1 LFSCLFKVVGL
12 YKPQFPSPDIYKLPD
27 EKSML
32 RNKAVN
38 NMTPFL
44 TGSLN
49 EVLKILAAL
58 PRKLVRHDV
67 VLVYSSINMKTRF
80 RNNIILISK

>member
-12 YKPQFPSPDIYKLPD
+12 YKPQFPSPDIYKLRD

-32 RNKAVN
+32 RTKALN
-38 NMTPFL
+38 NMTAFL

-49 EVLKILAAL
+49 NVLKIPAAL
-58 PRKLVRHDV
+58 SRKLVRHKV
-67 VLVYSSINMKTRF
+67 VLVYS
-80 RNNIILISK
+80 